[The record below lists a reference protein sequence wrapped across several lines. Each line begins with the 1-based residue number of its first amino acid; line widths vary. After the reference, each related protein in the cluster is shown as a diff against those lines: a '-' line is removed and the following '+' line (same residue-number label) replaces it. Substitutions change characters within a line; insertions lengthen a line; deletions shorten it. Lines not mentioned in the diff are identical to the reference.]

1 VLHIVKIR
9 VYGHLK
15 SHIGQGSIDID
26 LGTEKKNLKVVLK
39 MINELF
45 PTISLLSEE
54 NRNIISQDY
63 LILVNGI
70 DVRVFDDISEI
81 YIENDDE
88 IDIIPITH
96 GGIYNNDH
104 FNTDTMRL

>member
-1 VLHIVKIR
+1 MLYIVKIR

-15 SHIGQGSIDID
+15 SYIGQGIININ
-26 LGTEKKNLKVVLK
+26 LGDEKKNLKTILK

-45 PTISLLSEE
+45 PTIPLLFEE
-54 NRNIISQDY
+54 NKNIISQDY
-63 LILVNGI
+63 LVLVNGV

-104 FNTDTMRL
+104 FSTDIM